1 MREAYF
7 AGGCFWCIGYCF
19 ERLEGV
25 TEVESGFSGGKE
37 VNPTYEDVKAQL
49 TGHRETIKIT
59 YDENKTTY
67 EELLNIFFQ
76 NVDLY
81 DNEGQFIDKGHS
93 YTLAIYYEREEEKE
107 TALRLLKLE
116 EEKSHQE
123 PCVSLEKFDKFYTAE
138 EYHQHFAL
146 KNPEEFENEL
156 IASGR
161 KDNK

>member
-7 AGGCFWCIGYCF
+7 AGGCFWCIGYVF
-19 ERLEGV
+19 ENLEGV

-37 VNPTYEDVKAQL
+37 INPTYEDVKAQL

-59 YDENKTTY
+59 YDETKTSY
-67 EELLNIFFQ
+67 EELLKLFFL

-107 TALRLLKLE
+107 TAIKLLKLE
-116 EEKSHQE
+116 EEKSHKK
-123 PCVSLEKFDKFYTAE
+123 PCVAIEEFDKFYTAE
-138 EYHQHFAL
+138 EYHQHFAI
-146 KNPEEFENEL
+146 KNPEEFEKEL
-156 IASGR
+156 ITSGR
-161 KDNK
+161 KNNK